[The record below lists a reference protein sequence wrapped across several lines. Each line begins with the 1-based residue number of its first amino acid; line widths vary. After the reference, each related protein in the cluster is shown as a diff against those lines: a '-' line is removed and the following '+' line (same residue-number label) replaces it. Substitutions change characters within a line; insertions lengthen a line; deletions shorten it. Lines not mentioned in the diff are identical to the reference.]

1 MTLEE
6 LINRVFSMR
15 DAAQLEHWAAR
26 GPGSYARHEALGGFY
41 DAVIEHIDTI
51 VEAYQ
56 GYFGLIG
63 TVQLQQLSFDDF
75 DTLLADE
82 ARAICEARSEIAKG
96 NPAIEN
102 LVDGLCETY
111 FKTFYKLA
119 NLR

>member
-1 MTLEE
+1 MTIEE

-15 DAAQLEHWAAR
+15 DAAQIEHWTATGA
-26 GPGSYARHEALGGFY
+26 GSYARHVALGEFY
-41 DAVIEHIDTI
+41 DEIIDKLDTI

-63 TVQLQQLSFDDF
+63 TVQLKQLSFQDYN
-75 DTLLADE
+75 TLIADE
-82 ARAICEARSEIAKG
+82 ADAICKARSEIARG

-102 LVDGLCETY
+102 LIDGLAETY

-119 NLR
+119 NLK